1 MVKEKVLITPN
12 KSIETII
19 GSGMKMNEQGM
30 TSNGSGLVLKEV
42 DRELIR
48 ELKKLVEVQRKG
60 TDGKMLS
67 AYDHQPS

>member
-48 ELKKLVEVQRKG
+48 ELK
-60 TDGKMLS
+60 
-67 AYDHQPS
+67 